1 MLPKVLMN
9 NQLLIDDQVDQFIL
23 LGEVILFIAKIGL

>member
-1 MLPKVLMN
+1 MN
-9 NQLLIDDQVDQFIL
+9 NQPLIDDQVNQFIL